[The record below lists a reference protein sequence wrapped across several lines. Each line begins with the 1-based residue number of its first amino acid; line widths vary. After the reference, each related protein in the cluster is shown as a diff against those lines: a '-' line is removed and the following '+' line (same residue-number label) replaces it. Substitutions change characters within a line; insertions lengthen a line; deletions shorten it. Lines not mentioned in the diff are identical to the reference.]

1 MTTIKIDDKSFEPY
15 LLYFQIEA
23 RVAAI
28 AQQINMDYEDR
39 QPVFLG
45 VLSGS
50 FFFMADLVKQTALD
64 AEVNFVKLA
73 SYEGAKS
80 SGKMEVQLGIHTD
93 LKNRDVII
101 VEDIVDTGHTLN
113 YLLDLIRKEKPAS
126 VRVCSLLY
134 KPAACQI
141 QFDELQYVGFE
152 IPNEF
157 VLGYGLDY
165 NGKGRNLRDIYRLAV
180 I

>member
-1 MTTIKIDDKSFEPY
+1 MHIKIDDKTFEPY
-15 LLYFQIEA
+15 LLQPKIEA
-23 RVAAI
+23 RIAAI
-28 AQQINMDYEDR
+28 AQQIEIDYKDK

-50 FFFMADLVKQTALD
+50 FFFMADLLKQTALD
-64 AEVNFVKLA
+64 VEISFVKLA
-73 SYEGAKS
+73 SYEGERS
-80 SGKMEVQLGIHTD
+80 SGKLEVQLGIHTG

-101 VEDIVDTGHTLN
+101 VEDIVDTGHTLKC
-113 YLLDLIRKEKPAS
+113 LLDLIYQEKPAS

-134 KPAACQI
+134 KPAACQV
-141 QFDELQYVGFE
+141 QFDELQYIGFE

-165 NGKGRNLRDIYRLAV
+165 NAKGRNLHDIYRLAS

>member
-1 MTTIKIDDKSFEPY
+1 MQIKIDDKIFEPY
-15 LLYFQIEA
+15 LLQSKVEA
-23 RVAAI
+23 RVAEI
-28 AQQINMDYEDR
+28 AQQIKTDYKDR

-50 FFFMADLVKQTALD
+50 FFFMADLVKQTTLD
-64 AEVNFVKLA
+64 AEISFVKLA
-73 SYEGAKS
+73 SYEGERS
-80 SGKMEVQLGIHTD
+80 SGKMEVQLSIHTN

-101 VEDIVDTGHTLN
+101 VEDIVDTGHTLK

-141 QFDELQYVGFE
+141 QFEELQYIGFE

-165 NGKGRNLRDIYRLAV
+165 NAKGRNLQDIYRLAA

>member
-1 MTTIKIDDKSFEPY
+1 MHIKIDDKTFEPY
-15 LLYFQIEA
+15 LLQPKIEA
-23 RVAAI
+23 RIAAI
-28 AQQINMDYEDR
+28 AQQIEIDYKDK

-50 FFFMADLVKQTALD
+50 FFFMADLLKQTAMN
-64 AEVNFVKLA
+64 AEISFVKLA
-73 SYEGAKS
+73 SYEGERS
-80 SGKMEVQLGIHTD
+80 SGKLKVQLGIHTD

-101 VEDIVDTGHTLN
+101 VEDIVDTGHTLKC
-113 YLLDLIRKEKPAS
+113 LLDLIYQEKPAS

-134 KPAACQI
+134 KPAACQV
-141 QFDELQYVGFE
+141 QFDELQYIGFE

-165 NGKGRNLRDIYRLAV
+165 NAKGRNLRDIYRLAS